1 MNLKLTNF
9 GLHQI
14 SIKNWR
20 IRLIILALQQGE
32 LIAYL
37 TESIY
42 EVGCDPDNESTED
55 KLLADNKR
63 PGGKSL
69 ILVAKTYSQWL
80 PATKHLHKW
89 ITGDNDLIAVR
100 VSQHI
105 VVSQLCEL
113 LGKPLITSSVKVPG

>member
-1 MNLKLTNF
+1 
-9 GLHQI
+9 
-14 SIKNWR
+14 
-20 IRLIILALQQGE
+20 LQQGE

-69 ILVAKTYSQWL
+69 ILVAKTYSQ
-80 PATKHLHKW
+80 
-89 ITGDNDLIAVR
+89 
-100 VSQHI
+100 
-105 VVSQLCEL
+105 
-113 LGKPLITSSVKVPG
+113 